1 MQGTQHSIRRPRHV
15 ALLVGLLALAACQRT
30 TDAPTGAPAAGA
42 PLAAPATATD
52 LSPLLDAL
60 PTCALD
66 GWYIDQQTRRPAHPW
81 LATNAPKP
89 CKEDGENEIATFC
102 VQGQWKGLPVEEVIL
117 PTMTFVSFRG
127 AKIGL
132 PLEKA
137 RPIVRQR
144 FGQEFPGG
152 AAYEAGREPKLLADP
167 EDAQRSWLLCS
178 TPEPGDD
185 LGSQAG
191 VSYSGMNLP
200 YDHDGCSY
208 RYSPVD
214 FCDARHRGAIEDAL
228 QHQKPNFN
236 KHYLLVQVDDR
247 PEYFQRTLVLVD
259 TRTGRATPLP
269 IDAFTGPAGKGGEAT
284 GYGHWKRAWTSRSSA
299 SMARCW
305 STACS
310 RRGASAS
317 ALTASVSPAMKPS
330 TCRQRAADDRY
341 FTPSMPRC
349 AEPAQPG
356 SRLLK
361 ANTQ

>member
-117 PTMTFVSFRG
+117 PTMTFASFRG
-127 AKIGL
+127 ARIGL

-144 FGQEFPGG
+144 FGQDFPGG
-152 AAYEAGREPKLLADP
+152 AA
-167 EDAQRSWLLCS
+167 
-178 TPEPGDD
+178 
-185 LGSQAG
+185 
-191 VSYSGMNLP
+191 
-200 YDHDGCSY
+200 
-208 RYSPVD
+208 
-214 FCDARHRGAIEDAL
+214 
-228 QHQKPNFN
+228 
-236 KHYLLVQVDDR
+236 
-247 PEYFQRTLVLVD
+247 
-259 TRTGRATPLP
+259 
-269 IDAFTGPAGKGGEAT
+269 
-284 GYGHWKRAWTSRSSA
+284 
-299 SMARCW
+299 
-305 STACS
+305 
-310 RRGASAS
+310 
-317 ALTASVSPAMKPS
+317 
-330 TCRQRAADDRY
+330 
-341 FTPSMPRC
+341 
-349 AEPAQPG
+349 
-356 SRLLK
+356 
-361 ANTQ
+361 